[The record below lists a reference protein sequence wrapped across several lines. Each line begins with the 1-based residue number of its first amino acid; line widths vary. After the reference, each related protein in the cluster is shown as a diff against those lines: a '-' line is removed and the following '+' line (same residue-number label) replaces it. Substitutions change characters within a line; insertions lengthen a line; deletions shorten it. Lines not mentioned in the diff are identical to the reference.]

1 MFNLVLKDF
10 KLISKYN
17 IFIAI
22 YGLILSLS
30 GLKMGSNPGLLYVIS
45 IIIITYIS
53 VLYSNGYDDKYK
65 IHVSLNSMPIIR
77 KEVVMAKY
85 TSFILQLI
93 FTSGIIIIFTLFLN
107 LIGIKA
113 AARTANIWD
122 LIVSFNI
129 LGLFYT
135 FYFPLY
141 YKYDY
146 NKLRIFNMGIY
157 FLILIMP
164 GYIPK
169 LLKYDVGTKLINW
182 VLSINNMNTIQLII
196 LAIVF
201 ILLIISYILSSQ
213 IYSKK
218 EF

>member
-17 IFIAI
+17 ILIAI
-22 YGLILSLS
+22 YGLILSFS
-30 GLKMGSNPGLLYVIS
+30 GLKTKLNPGLLYVIS

-65 IHVSLNSMPIIR
+65 IHISLNSMPIVR

-85 TSFILQLI
+85 TSSILQLI

-107 LIGIKA
+107 LIGISA
-113 AARTANIWD
+113 VTRTATIWD
-122 LIVSFNI
+122 LIISFNI
-129 LGLFYT
+129 LGLFYA

-157 FLILIMP
+157 FLVLVMP

-169 LLKYDVGTKLINW
+169 FSKSNLGMKFLSWISSVNNINT
-182 VLSINNMNTIQLII
+182 LQLII
-196 LAIVF
+196 LAIVC
-201 ILLIISYILSSQ
+201 ILLFLSCILSSQ